1 MKCGATVII
10 CLRKGKKYCVTTV
23 TERSEKDVRE
33 TTMQANKVNEK
44 GIGDILGNSDWIF
57 WQRLRKAL
65 PGILFPKAH
74 GSHWSR

>member
-23 TERSEKDVRE
+23 TERNEKDVRE

-57 WQRLRKAL
+57 
-65 PGILFPKAH
+65 
-74 GSHWSR
+74 